1 MMKRTFSFIL
11 LLALFL
17 FSPVRSFADGDS
29 TEPIEAMTQEEE
41 KAPDIC
47 PITADSSLIGD
58 EEPPFLVAEQK
69 ESDKQK
75 EPDKFSPILGEAAG
89 QEDLA
94 SGEGE
99 EVAQI
104 PDPFRP
110 WNNAMFQI
118 NDKLYFWVLKPVAKG
133 YKTVVSEPIRNL
145 FYNFFDNLRAPA
157 RLVNNLL
164 QGKMKGAGNEFI
176 RFVFNS
182 TAGLGGLADAA
193 KELLHIQKTSVDFGQ
208 TLGRYGVGQWFYLVW
223 PIIGPSSPRDTLGFA
238 VDRAMYPF
246 SYISYTNIS
255 FGAATG
261 IAAFETISDTS
272 FTIGDYEAFKKAA
285 IDPYVSMRSAYV
297 QNRKKAVEE

>member
-1 MMKRTFSFIL
+1 MKRTHSFIL
-11 LLALFL
+11 LLVFFL
-17 FSPVRSFADGDS
+17 FSPVRSFADVTS
-29 TEPIEAMTQEEE
+29 TEPGDVVTQKEEE
-41 KAPDIC
+41 APDVLPVI
-47 PITADSSLIGD
+47 ADSNLIGN
-58 EEPPFLVAEQK
+58 EESPLVVAE
-69 ESDKQK
+69 QK
-75 EPDKFSPILGEAAG
+75 EPDKFSPILGDAAG
-89 QEDLA
+89 PKDLDSEEWEDV
-94 SGEGE
+94 G
-99 EVAQI
+99 QI

-118 NDKLYFWVLKPVAKG
+118 NDKLYFWVLKPVATG
-133 YKTVVSEPIRNL
+133 YKRVVSEPIRNL

-164 QGKMKGAGNEFI
+164 QGKMKGAGNEFV

-208 TLGRYGVGQWFYLVW
+208 TLGHYGVGQWFYLVW
-223 PIIGPSSPRDTLGFA
+223 PVIGPSSPRDTLGFA

-261 IAAFETISDTS
+261 IAVFETISDTS
-272 FTIGDYEAFKKAA
+272 FNIGDYETFKKAA

-297 QNRKKAVEE
+297 QNRKKVVEE

>member
-1 MMKRTFSFIL
+1 MMKRTCSFIL
-11 LLALFL
+11 LLAFFL
-17 FSPVRSFADGDS
+17 FSPVRSFADVTS
-29 TEPIEAMTQEEE
+29 TEPSEAVTQEEE
-41 KAPDIC
+41 KAPDVF
-47 PITADSSLIGD
+47 PMLADSNLIGD
-58 EEPPFLVAEQK
+58 EESPSVVAEQK
-69 ESDKQK
+69 E
-75 EPDKFSPILGEAAG
+75 PDKYDPILGEAAG
-89 QEDLA
+89 QKDLA
-94 SGEGE
+94 SEEKE

-110 WNNAMFQI
+110 WNNAMFQF
-118 NDKLYFWVLKPVAKG
+118 NDKLYFWVLKPVAQG
-133 YKTVVSEPIRNL
+133 YARVVSEPIRNL
-145 FYNFFDNLRAPA
+145 FYNLFDNLRAPA

-164 QGKMKGAGNEFI
+164 QGKMKGAGNELV
-176 RFVFNS
+176 RFLFNS

-261 IAAFETISDTS
+261 IAVFETVSDAS
-272 FTIGDYEAFKKAA
+272 FHLGDYEAFKKAA
-285 IDPYVSMRSAYV
+285 IDPYVAMRDAYV

>member
-1 MMKRTFSFIL
+1 MIKRTFSFIL
-11 LLALFL
+11 LLALL
-17 FSPVRSFADGDS
+17 LIGPVLSSAEEAS
-29 TEPIEAMTQEEE
+29 TEPVDHMTQEEA
-41 KAPDIC
+41 KATATL
-47 PITADSSLIGD
+47 PIMADSIPTL
-58 EEPPFLVAEQK
+58 EEESPLVVAEQK
-69 ESDKQK
+69 E
-75 EPDKFSPILGEAAG
+75 PDKYAPILGESAG
-89 QEDLA
+89 EEYLD
-94 SGEGE
+94 SEEGE
-99 EVAQI
+99 KAAHI

-118 NDKLYFWVLKPVAKG
+118 NDKLYFWVLKPVAEG
-133 YKTVVSEPIRNL
+133 YKRAVSEPIRNL

-164 QGKMKGAGNEFI
+164 QGKMKGAGNEFV

-182 TAGLGGLADAA
+182 TAGLGGFADAA

-223 PIIGPSSPRDTLGFA
+223 PVIGPSSPRDTLGFA

-261 IAAFETISDTS
+261 IAVFETISDTS
-272 FTIGDYEAFKKAA
+272 FSIGDYEAFKKAA
-285 IDPYVSMRSAYV
+285 LDPYVSMRSAYV
-297 QNRKKAVEE
+297 QNRKKTVEE

>member
-1 MMKRTFSFIL
+1 MKRTCSFIL
-11 LLALFL
+11 LLAFFL
-17 FSPVRSFADGDS
+17 ISPVLSFADEAS
-29 TEPIEAMTQEEE
+29 TEPSEAVTQEEE
-41 KAPDIC
+41 KAPDVLTVI
-47 PITADSSLIGD
+47 ADSNLTRD
-58 EEPPFLVAEQK
+58 EDSPLVVAE
-69 ESDKQK
+69 QK
-75 EPDKFSPILGEAAG
+75 EPDKFVPILGEAAG

-94 SGEGE
+94 LEEGE

-118 NDKLYFWVLKPVAKG
+118 NDKLYFWVLKPVAEG
-133 YKTVVSEPIRNL
+133 YKRAVSEPIRNL
-145 FYNFFDNLRAPA
+145 FYNFFDNLRAPG

-164 QGKMKGAGNEFI
+164 QGKMKGAGNEFV

-182 TAGLGGLADAA
+182 TAGLGGFADAA

-223 PIIGPSSPRDTLGFA
+223 PIIGPSSPRDTLGIA
-238 VDRAMYPF
+238 VDRAMYPL

-272 FTIGDYEAFKKAA
+272 FNIGDYEAFKKAA

-297 QNRKKAVEE
+297 QNRKKTVEE

>member
-1 MMKRTFSFIL
+1 MMKRTCSFIL

-29 TEPIEAMTQEEE
+29 TEPIEALTQEEE
-41 KAPDIC
+41 KAPGTF
-47 PITADSSLIGD
+47 PIIADSNPIGD
-58 EEPPFLVAEQK
+58 EESPLVVPE
-69 ESDKQK
+69 QK

-89 QEDLA
+89 QKDLA
-94 SGEGE
+94 SEEGE

-118 NDKLYFWVLKPVAKG
+118 NDKLYFWVLKPVAEG
-133 YKTVVSEPIRNL
+133 YKLVVSEPIRNL
-145 FYNFFDNLRAPA
+145 FYNFFDNLRAPS

-223 PIIGPSSPRDTLGFA
+223 PVIGPSSPRDMLGFA

-261 IAAFETISDTS
+261 IAVFETINDTS
-272 FTIGDYEAFKKAA
+272 FNIGDYETFKKAA

-297 QNRKKAVEE
+297 QIRKKAVEE

>member
-1 MMKRTFSFIL
+1 MKRTYSFIL
-11 LLALFL
+11 LLAFL
-17 FSPVRSFADGDS
+17 LIGPVLSFADEAS
-29 TEPIEAMTQEEE
+29 TEPIEPMTQEEE
-41 KAPDIC
+41 KTSDVFPMI
-47 PITADSSLIGD
+47 ADSNLARD
-58 EEPPFLVAEQK
+58 EESPFVVAE
-69 ESDKQK
+69 QK
-75 EPDKFSPILGEAAG
+75 EPDKFVPILGEAAG
-89 QEDLA
+89 EEDLA
-94 SGEGE
+94 SEEGE
-99 EVAQI
+99 EAAHI

-118 NDKLYFWVLKPVAKG
+118 NDKLYFWVLKPVAEG
-133 YKTVVSEPIRNL
+133 YKRAVSEPIRNL

-164 QGKMKGAGNEFI
+164 QGKMKGAGNEFV

-182 TAGLGGLADAA
+182 TAGLGGFADAA

-223 PIIGPSSPRDTLGFA
+223 PMIGPSSPRDTLGFA

-246 SYISYTNIS
+246 SYISYTTIS

-261 IAAFETISDTS
+261 IAVFETISDTS
-272 FTIGDYEAFKKAA
+272 FNIGDYEAFKKAA

-297 QNRKKAVEE
+297 QNRKKTVEE

>member
-1 MMKRTFSFIL
+1 MMKRASSFIL
-11 LLALFL
+11 LLALLL
-17 FSPVRSFADGDS
+17 FSPMRSLAEGDS
-29 TEPIEAMTQEEE
+29 AEPAEALTQGGE
-41 KAPDIC
+41 KTPGPF
-47 PITADSSLIGD
+47 PITADSTPVPD
-58 EEPPFLVAEQK
+58 EKSPPAVP
-69 ESDKQK
+69 DQK
-75 EPDKFSPILGEAAG
+75 EPDKFSPILGDAAG
-89 QEDLA
+89 PKDLA
-94 SGEGE
+94 SEEWE
-99 EVAQI
+99 EVVQI

-118 NDKLYFWVLKPVAKG
+118 NDKLYFWVLKPVATG
-133 YKTVVSEPIRNL
+133 YKRVFSEPIRNL

-164 QGKMKGAGNEFI
+164 QGKMKGAGTEFI
-176 RFVFNS
+176 RFLFNS
-182 TAGLGGLADAA
+182 TAGLGGFADAS

-272 FTIGDYEAFKKAA
+272 FNIEDYEAFKKAA

-297 QNRKKAVEE
+297 QNRKKVVEE